1 MVRAN
6 EGKLLWAQV
15 SAFWNAQQQAYL
27 QPGSAGW
34 IIWTLKM
41 EGGGIWSLETCYNN
55 VRTTTGNPCMS
66 T

>member
-1 MVRAN
+1 VS
-6 EGKLLWAQV
+6 QV

-41 EGGGIWSLETCYNN
+41 EDGGIWSLEDCYYQ
-55 VRTTTGNPCMS
+55 VPKHWLQSALTVGRS
-66 T
+66 AA